1 MSALRGDSVS
11 TLSVIQSVVIAM
23 VRWRGGTQPGGTSG
37 SFGLSRLRNGRAG
50 GRCGQTEMGLWADA
64 EAGDQMRFRG
74 ETRQREVRSGRD
86 GFLRRHLRKIL
97 PPRPA
102 IPGRGTER
110 RPVSEK

>member
-1 MSALRGDSVS
+1 MPSSFTS
-11 TLSVIQSVVIAM
+11 I
-23 VRWRGGTQPGGTSG
+23 VRQCDETVLGETSG
-37 SFGLSRLRNGRAG
+37 SFGLLRLQNGRAG

-64 EAGDQMRFRG
+64 EAGDPVRFRG
-74 ETRQREVRSGRD
+74 ATRQREVRSGHD

-102 IPGRGTER
+102 TLGRGTER